1 VSVDSFGIAET
12 SSRVSPACGDS
23 TGPCS
28 SAVAGSSTGDRLRS
42 ALEDRHDRSWSAASV
57 PSLGIIR
64 GVSVALIARRVLL
77 ALATSAGWQ
86 RAVRAV
92 PGGGRAAYRLARG
105 YVAGTGSE
113 DALSCAHRLAA
124 AGLASSIDCF
134 GDNVSD
140 PIEADRVSDQ
150 YVALAG
156 RLEQAPENTFLS
168 IDLSH
173 IGLDQPADAV
183 QQRLERIASA
193 LPAGRRIQVGA
204 EQERRADRVLAAVS
218 AVARRGGAVSAT
230 IHANLKRSRVDG
242 QALAESGV
250 PIRLVKGAYAEDP
263 RSRGRGVNRP
273 TWPLSSLPTS
283 CMQTART
290 SPSPPTTPSCVRRSC
305 AASRASASRCCSA
318 CAGRTRRPSPPGEY
332 PSGSTCPTG
341 MVGSATRW
349 SLGRVGGPIEPTAR
363 SVQLATRGDSPAR
376 PHRRA
381 HARASARARFR
392 RPQSRPRA
400 SDGTR
405 TVARRA
411 PPRRP
416 DRASP
421 PAPVSGAPGNAPAS
435 SQPSAR

>member
-1 VSVDSFGIAET
+1 
-12 SSRVSPACGDS
+12 
-23 TGPCS
+23 
-28 SAVAGSSTGDRLRS
+28 
-42 ALEDRHDRSWSAASV
+42 V
-57 PSLGIIR
+57 PSPGIIR

-77 ALATSAGWQ
+77 ALATSAGSE

-124 AGLASSIDCF
+124 AGLASSIDFF
-134 GDNVSD
+134 GENVSD

-156 RLEQAPENTFLS
+156 RLERAPENTFLS

-183 QQRLERIASA
+183 QRRLERIASA

-230 IHANLKRSRVDG
+230 IQANLKRSRADG

-263 RSRGRGVNRP
+263 QVARPWGEPTDLAFIELAHELHANGAEFAIATHDAVLREALLRCLPGLGVEMLLGVRSADAPALAARGVP
-273 TWPLSSLPTS
+273 
-283 CMQTART
+283 
-290 SPSPPTTPSCVRRSC
+290 VRIYVPYGDGWFRYAMRRWAESV
-305 AASRASASRCCSA
+305 
-318 CAGRTRRPSPPGEY
+318 GR
-332 PSGSTCPTG
+332 
-341 MVGSATRW
+341 
-349 SLGRVGGPIEPTAR
+349 
-363 SVQLATRGDSPAR
+363 
-376 PHRRA
+376 
-381 HARASARARFR
+381 
-392 RPQSRPRA
+392 
-400 SDGTR
+400 
-405 TVARRA
+405 
-411 PPRRP
+411 
-416 DRASP
+416 
-421 PAPVSGAPGNAPAS
+421 
-435 SQPSAR
+435 